1 MASSSLFYIMPSF
14 SRATVQ
20 EGFVLDFQY
29 KTQISQHTEG
39 RLNKQAEYI
48 R

>member
-29 KTQISQHTEG
+29 KTQISQHT
-39 RLNKQAEYI
+39 
-48 R
+48 